1 MKVLDLFSGIGGF
14 SLGLEWAGMSTV
26 AMCEKDPY
34 CRKILAKHWPD
45 LTIHEDIRNL
55 DGKEYRNSID
65 LVAGGFPCQ
74 PFSVAGKR
82 KGTDDDR
89 HLWPEMLRVIKEAKP
104 RWVIGENVF
113 GFINM
118 ALDDVQADLEREH
131 YEVRKFVLPA
141 VAVDAKH
148 RRDRIFLVAYSNSP
162 AVWNLPERQAQGRD
176 NLQAGR
182 QAITPH
188 DGPSQSMANANEHE
202 RWRESSTESQGRE
215 SRMEHGSRSSG
226 LTERQPNKTLADTN
240 SSWELQQEGDQQE
253 IGGWSGNSSQQDVA
267 NSYGKGL
274 EIGQDLRENHEQE
287 LSPSERSGSERRED
301 VANSHGTRGEAGL
314 SGQEPWQEG
323 NSGELDHQGHQQS
336 WREEVR
342 EWPAEPCVGRVAD
355 GVPNRVDRIKGLGN
369 AVVPQLIQAI
379 GELVIEADKEMRS
392 GR

>member
-55 DGKEYRNSID
+55 DGKKYRNSID

-82 KGTDDDR
+82 KGSDDDR
-89 HLWPEMLRVIKEAKP
+89 HLWPEMRRVIQEAKP

-141 VAVDAKH
+141 VAVDARH
-148 RRDRIFLVAYSNSP
+148 RRDRIILIAYSNSP

-182 QAITPH
+182 QAITP
-188 DGPSQSMANANEHE
+188 DNGPSQSM
-202 RWRESSTESQGRE
+202 
-215 SRMEHGSRSSG
+215 
-226 LTERQPNKTLADTN
+226 
-240 SSWELQQEGDQQE
+240 
-253 IGGWSGNSSQQDVA
+253 A

-379 GELVIEADKEMRS
+379 GELVIEADREMRS

>member
-14 SLGLEWAGMSTV
+14 SLGLERAGMSTV

-55 DGKEYRNSID
+55 DGKRYAESID
-65 LVAGGFPCQ
+65 LVCGGFPCQ

-82 KGTDDDR
+82 KGTNDDR
-89 HLWPEMLRVIKEAKP
+89 HLWPEMLRVIQESRP

-148 RRDRIFLVAYSNSP
+148 RRDRIILIAYSNSP
-162 AVWNLPERQAQGRD
+162 AVWDRTERQAQGRD

-182 QAITPH
+182 KTITPN
-188 DGPSQSMANANEHE
+188 DGTAQS
-202 RWRESSTESQGRE
+202 
-215 SRMEHGSRSSG
+215 
-226 LTERQPNKTLADTN
+226 LADTQ
-240 SSWELQQEGDQQE
+240 SERVQGLR
-253 IGGWSGNSSQQDVA
+253 SG
-267 NSYGKGL
+267 
-274 EIGQDLRENHEQE
+274 REQE
-287 LSPSERSGSERRED
+287 PHAHER
-301 VANSHGTRGEAGL
+301 
-314 SGQEPWQEG
+314 QELPMCESQRPRPAYWE
-323 NSGELDHQGHQQS
+323 
-336 WREEVR
+336 
-342 EWPAEPCVGRVAD
+342 AEPCVGRVAD
-355 GVPNRVDRIKGLGN
+355 GVPNRVDRIRGLGN

>member
-55 DGKEYRNSID
+55 DGKKYRNSID

-82 KGTDDDR
+82 KGADDDR

-141 VAVDAKH
+141 VAVDARH

-162 AVWNLPERQAQGRD
+162 AVWNLPERQEIGR
-176 NLQAGR
+176 NNVQAGR

-188 DGPSQSMANANEHE
+188 DGPSQSMAN
-202 RWRESSTESQGRE
+202 
-215 SRMEHGSRSSG
+215 
-226 LTERQPNKTLADTN
+226 TN
-240 SSWELQQEGDQQE
+240 SPWELQQKGDQQE
-253 IGGWSGNSSQQDVA
+253 SWRWSGNSSQDVA
-267 NSYGKGL
+267 NSYGEGL

-301 VANSHGTRGEAGL
+301 VANSHGTRSEAGL
-314 SGQEPWQEG
+314 SGQESWQEG

-379 GELVIEADKEMRS
+379 GELVIEADREMRS

>member
-55 DGKEYRNSID
+55 DGKKYRNSID

-82 KGTDDDR
+82 KGSDDDR
-89 HLWPEMLRVIKEAKP
+89 HLWPEMRRVIQEAKP

-141 VAVDAKH
+141 VAVDARH
-148 RRDRIFLVAYSNSP
+148 RRDRIILIAYSNSP

-182 QAITPH
+182 QAITP
-188 DGPSQSMANANEHE
+188 DNGPSQSM
-202 RWRESSTESQGRE
+202 
-215 SRMEHGSRSSG
+215 
-226 LTERQPNKTLADTN
+226 
-240 SSWELQQEGDQQE
+240 
-253 IGGWSGNSSQQDVA
+253 A

-301 VANSHGTRGEAGL
+301 VANSHGTRSEAGL

-336 WREEVR
+336 WREEGR

-379 GELVIEADKEMRS
+379 GELVIEADREMRS

>member
-65 LVAGGFPCQ
+65 LVAGGFPCH

-104 RWVIGENVF
+104 KWVIGENVF

-182 QAITPH
+182 QAITP
-188 DGPSQSMANANEHE
+188 DNGPSQSM
-202 RWRESSTESQGRE
+202 
-215 SRMEHGSRSSG
+215 
-226 LTERQPNKTLADTN
+226 
-240 SSWELQQEGDQQE
+240 
-253 IGGWSGNSSQQDVA
+253 A

-336 WREEVR
+336 WREKVR

-379 GELVIEADKEMRS
+379 GELIIEADREMRS

>member
-82 KGTDDDR
+82 KGADDDR
-89 HLWPEMLRVIKEAKP
+89 HLWPEMLRVIQEAKP

-118 ALDDVQADLEREH
+118 ALDDVQSDLEREH

-141 VAVDAKH
+141 VAVDARH
-148 RRDRIFLVAYSNSP
+148 RRDRIILIAYSNSP

-182 QAITPH
+182 QAITP
-188 DGPSQSMANANEHE
+188 DNGPSQSM
-202 RWRESSTESQGRE
+202 
-215 SRMEHGSRSSG
+215 
-226 LTERQPNKTLADTN
+226 
-240 SSWELQQEGDQQE
+240 
-253 IGGWSGNSSQQDVA
+253 A

-336 WREEVR
+336 WRKASR
-342 EWPAEPCVGRVAD
+342 EWPAEPCLGRVAD

-379 GELVIEADKEMRS
+379 GELVIEADREMRS

>member
-55 DGKEYRNSID
+55 DGKKYRNSID

-82 KGTDDDR
+82 KGSDDDR

-141 VAVDAKH
+141 VAVDAHH

-182 QAITPH
+182 QAITP
-188 DGPSQSMANANEHE
+188 DNGPSQSMAN
-202 RWRESSTESQGRE
+202 
-215 SRMEHGSRSSG
+215 
-226 LTERQPNKTLADTN
+226 PD
-240 SSWELQQEGDQQE
+240 SSWELQQKGDQQE

-267 NSYGKGL
+267 NSYCEGL
-274 EIGQDLRENHEQE
+274 EIGQGFREHTQSE
-287 LSPSERSGSERRED
+287 LSTIERSGCED
-301 VANSHGTRGEAGL
+301 RAVWS
-314 SGQEPWQEG
+314 P
-323 NSGELDHQGHQQS
+323 
-336 WREEVR
+336 
-342 EWPAEPCVGRVAD
+342 EPCLGRVAD

>member
-55 DGKEYRNSID
+55 DGKKYRNSID

-82 KGTDDDR
+82 KGSDDDR
-89 HLWPEMLRVIKEAKP
+89 HLWPEMRRVIQEAKP

-141 VAVDAKH
+141 VAVDARH
-148 RRDRIFLVAYSNSP
+148 RRDRIILIAYSNSP

-188 DGPSQSMANANEHE
+188 DGPSQSM
-202 RWRESSTESQGRE
+202 
-215 SRMEHGSRSSG
+215 
-226 LTERQPNKTLADTN
+226 
-240 SSWELQQEGDQQE
+240 
-253 IGGWSGNSSQQDVA
+253 A

-336 WREEVR
+336 WRKASR
-342 EWPAEPCVGRVAD
+342 EWPAEPCLGRVAD

-379 GELVIEADKEMRS
+379 GELVIEADREMRS

>member
-14 SLGLEWAGMSTV
+14 SLGLERAGMSTV

-55 DGKEYRNSID
+55 DGKRYRNSID
-65 LVAGGFPCQ
+65 LVCGGFPCQ

-82 KGTDDDR
+82 KGTNDDR
-89 HLWPEMLRVIKEAKP
+89 HLWPEMLRVIKESRP

-148 RRDRIFLVAYSNSP
+148 RRDRIILIAYSNSP
-162 AVWNLPERQAQGRD
+162 AVWDRTERQAQGRD

-182 QAITPH
+182 KTITPN
-188 DGPSQSMANANEHE
+188 DGTAQS
-202 RWRESSTESQGRE
+202 
-215 SRMEHGSRSSG
+215 
-226 LTERQPNKTLADTN
+226 LADTQ
-240 SSWELQQEGDQQE
+240 SERVQGLR
-253 IGGWSGNSSQQDVA
+253 SG
-267 NSYGKGL
+267 
-274 EIGQDLRENHEQE
+274 REQE
-287 LSPSERSGSERRED
+287 PHAHER
-301 VANSHGTRGEAGL
+301 
-314 SGQEPWQEG
+314 QELPMCESQRPRPAYWE
-323 NSGELDHQGHQQS
+323 
-336 WREEVR
+336 
-342 EWPAEPCVGRVAD
+342 AEPCVGRVAD
-355 GVPNRVDRIKGLGN
+355 GVPNRVDRIRGLGN

>member
-55 DGKEYRNSID
+55 DGKKYRNSID

-82 KGTDDDR
+82 KGADDDR

-141 VAVDAKH
+141 VAVDARH
-148 RRDRIFLVAYSNSP
+148 RRDRIILIAYSNSP

-182 QAITPH
+182 QAITP
-188 DGPSQSMANANEHE
+188 DNGPSQSM
-202 RWRESSTESQGRE
+202 
-215 SRMEHGSRSSG
+215 
-226 LTERQPNKTLADTN
+226 
-240 SSWELQQEGDQQE
+240 
-253 IGGWSGNSSQQDVA
+253 A

-379 GELVIEADKEMRS
+379 GELVIEADEEMRS

>member
-34 CRKILAKHWPD
+34 CRKLLAKHWPD

-55 DGKEYRNSID
+55 DGKKYTNAID

-82 KGTDDDR
+82 KGADDDR
-89 HLWPEMLRVIKEAKP
+89 HLWPEMLRVIKESKP

-118 ALDDVQADLEREH
+118 ALDDVQSDLEREH

-141 VAVDAKH
+141 VAVDARH
-148 RRDRIFLVAYSNSP
+148 RRDRIILIAYSNSP

-182 QAITPH
+182 QAITP
-188 DGPSQSMANANEHE
+188 DNGPSQSM
-202 RWRESSTESQGRE
+202 
-215 SRMEHGSRSSG
+215 
-226 LTERQPNKTLADTN
+226 
-240 SSWELQQEGDQQE
+240 
-253 IGGWSGNSSQQDVA
+253 A

-336 WREEVR
+336 WRKASR

-355 GVPNRVDRIKGLGN
+355 GVPNRVDRIKSLGN

-379 GELVIEADKEMRS
+379 GELVLAADKEIYAHE
-392 GR
+392 

>member
-82 KGTDDDR
+82 KGSDDDR
-89 HLWPEMLRVIKEAKP
+89 HLWPEMRRVIQEAKP

-182 QAITPH
+182 QAITAH
-188 DGPSQSMANANEHE
+188 DGPSQSMAN
-202 RWRESSTESQGRE
+202 
-215 SRMEHGSRSSG
+215 
-226 LTERQPNKTLADTN
+226 
-240 SSWELQQEGDQQE
+240 
-253 IGGWSGNSSQQDVA
+253 
-267 NSYGKGL
+267 SYGEGL

-379 GELVIEADKEMRS
+379 GELIIEADREMRS

>member
-55 DGKEYRNSID
+55 DGKKYRNSID

-82 KGTDDDR
+82 KGADDDR

-141 VAVDAKH
+141 VAVDAHH
-148 RRDRIFLVAYSNSP
+148 RRDRVILIAYSNSP

-188 DGPSQSMANANEHE
+188 DGPSQSMAN
-202 RWRESSTESQGRE
+202 
-215 SRMEHGSRSSG
+215 
-226 LTERQPNKTLADTN
+226 TN
-240 SSWELQQEGDQQE
+240 SSWEQQQKRDQQK
-253 IGGWSGNSSQQDVA
+253 GWGWSGNSSQDVA
-267 NSYGKGL
+267 NSYGEGL
-274 EIGQDLRENHEQE
+274 EIGKGFREHTQSE
-287 LSPSERSGSERRED
+287 LSTIERSGCED
-301 VANSHGTRGEAGL
+301 RAVWS
-314 SGQEPWQEG
+314 P
-323 NSGELDHQGHQQS
+323 
-336 WREEVR
+336 
-342 EWPAEPCVGRVAD
+342 EPCVGRVAD

-379 GELVIEADKEMRS
+379 G
-392 GR
+392 